1 MNRVTTLMLSAA
13 VFLCAGASAVTAQ
26 STGTVSEATAMEV
39 ANKITQAWDAAYNA
53 GKPAGVAALFA
64 PGFVFATP
72 GGTLLHDKAEIENA
86 IAGRPEGRVDD
97 RGHHRCLEAHPAGDA
112 VWILTHYTIEGS
124 GPNAGKKIG
133 GYAGQVL
140 VREGSDWRFRLLIG
154 NLEPPK
160 DATGTATAPQK

>member
-1 MNRVTTLMLSAA
+1 MIA
-13 VFLCAGASAVTAQ
+13 VNIGLFPQQRT
-26 STGTVSEATAMEV
+26 EATATE
-39 ANKITQAWDAAYNA
+39 AATKITQAWDAAYNA
-53 GKPAGVAALFA
+53 GNPAGVAALFA

-72 GGTLLHDKAEIENA
+72 GGTLLHDKAAIENA
-86 IAGRPEGRVDD
+86 IAGRLKAGWTTEDITVI
-97 RGHHRCLEAHPAGDA
+97 EAHPVGDA

-140 VREGSDWRFRLLIG
+140 MREGSDWQFRLLIA

-160 DATGTATAPQK
+160 DVTGMATATQK

>member
-1 MNRVTTLMLSAA
+1 MNRVTTLTLSAA

-86 IAGRPEGRVDD
+86 IAGRLKAGWTTEDITVV
-97 RGHHRCLEAHPAGDA
+97 EAHPAGDA

-140 VREGSDWRFRLLIG
+140 VREGSDWRFRLLIA

>member
-1 MNRVTTLMLSAA
+1 MNRVTTLTLSAA

-86 IAGRPEGRVDD
+86 IAGRLKAGWTTEDITVV
-97 RGHHRCLEAHPAGDA
+97 EAHPAGDA

>member
-1 MNRVTTLMLSAA
+1 MNRVTTLTLSAA

-86 IAGRPEGRVDD
+86 IAGRLKAGWTTEDITVV
-97 RGHHRCLEAHPAGDA
+97 EAHPAGDA
-112 VWILTHYTIEGS
+112 VWILTRYTIEGS

-140 VREGSDWRFRLLIG
+140 VREGSDWRFRLLIA